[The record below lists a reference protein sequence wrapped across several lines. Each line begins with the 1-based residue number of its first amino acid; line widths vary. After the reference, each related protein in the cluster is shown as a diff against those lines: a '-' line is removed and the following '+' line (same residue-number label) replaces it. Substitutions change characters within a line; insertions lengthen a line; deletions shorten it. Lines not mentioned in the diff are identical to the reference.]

1 MKKKQIKKLFNIDL
15 KTQKIDKNLKNLL
28 LNLDFNRAEYLIK
41 KANKQIFVRLLEN
54 EKYFEHQLDFEKE
67 LYALLVDRDIKIWK
81 KLANGKS
88 LSKQARLRSAYLYSY
103 LSKKPLKLNFDIEKY
118 RGLYSF
124 FHKTKGDD
132 GDGYARIFG
141 LKNGL
146 DNIRF
151 NQYKNTGGF

>member
-15 KTQKIDKNLKNLL
+15 KTQKIDENLENLL
-28 LNLDFNRAEYLIK
+28 LNLDFKKAEYLIK
-41 KANKQIFVRLLEN
+41 KANKQTFVRLLEN

-81 KLANGKS
+81 KLANDKS
-88 LSKQARLRSAYLYSY
+88 LSKQARLRSAYLYCY
-103 LSKKPLKLNFDIEKY
+103 LSKKPLKLNFDIEKH

-132 GDGYARIFG
+132 GDAYARIFG

-151 NQYKNTGGF
+151 NQFKNTAGF

>member
-1 MKKKQIKKLFNIDL
+1 M
-15 KTQKIDKNLKNLL
+15 
-28 LNLDFNRAEYLIK
+28 E
-41 KANKQIFVRLLEN
+41 
-54 EKYFEHQLDFEKE
+54 
-67 LYALLVDRDIKIWK
+67 
-81 KLANGKS
+81 KLANNKS

-103 LSKKPLKLNFDIEKY
+103 LSKKPLKLNFDIEKH

-124 FHKTKGDD
+124 FHQTKGDD

-151 NQYKNTGGF
+151 NQFKNTGGF